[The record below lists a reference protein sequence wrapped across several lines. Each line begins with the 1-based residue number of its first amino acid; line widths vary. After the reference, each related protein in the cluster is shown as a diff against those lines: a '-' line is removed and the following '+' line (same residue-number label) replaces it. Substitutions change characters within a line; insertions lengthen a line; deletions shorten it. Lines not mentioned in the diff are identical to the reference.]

1 MFMDAMGPSG
11 ELNPALRHFYR
22 EGLMHVWLVVNVL
35 ASLFGS
41 VILGSLVTSS
51 NFRTREAAS
60 TGLSFILGLRFT
72 TTNLALAQYY
82 LVPWLG

>member
-1 MFMDAMGPSG
+1 
-11 ELNPALRHFYR
+11 
-22 EGLMHVWLVVNVL
+22 MHVWLVVNVL